1 MTQPDSRFAWVRF
14 YEEFADKLLEYKDRR
29 NELTAKFIHI
39 INDSPV
45 SFPIADR
52 FPSPGEPYT
61 TRPLED
67 ICPFTLM
74 ASINIRNGLESKR
87 LALCE
92 IFKSEFEINAP
103 VPELE
108 GVPMYLPINLR
119 WFRFTVQR
127 GEEQRRQ
134 DIDKLWRVFEM
145 GIQFADSD
153 GETDQREFIEAF
165 DEAAKVPGVGHRL
178 PSGLY
183 WFRPEFFPTLD
194 SHSKDYL
201 REVLGM
207 SVPKS
212 KKVLGEQY
220 LSIRSDLAR
229 RIDSHEVPFSSFR
242 QLSRDAFAW
251 DVIEGRN
258 PWVEQER
265 KRFTDL
271 GQVEVSGQPENRRV
285 QAGAIA
291 IRGGQTG
298 FRRDLLK
305 AYGGFCAI
313 TGYDVK
319 DALDA
324 CHIKTFSGKDD
335 NRVSNGLLLRSD
347 IHNLFDAHLLGID
360 PDTGEVW
367 ISKDLEGTKYSELE
381 NREARPPKNRKDRP
395 DPDALREHWEEAKK
409 LGRVS

>member
-1 MTQPDSRFAWVRF
+1 MTPPDSRFAWVPF
-14 YEEFADKLLEYKDRR
+14 YEEFANKLLAYKDRR
-29 NELTAKFIHI
+29 EDLTTQFLQI
-39 INDSPV
+39 IEDSPV
-45 SFPIADR
+45 SFPTADR
-52 FPSPGEPYT
+52 FPSQGEPYV
-61 TRPLED
+61 TRSLED
-67 ICPFTLM
+67 ICPFTVM
-74 ASINIRNGLESKR
+74 ASINIRGGKEWKR

-92 IFKSEFEINAP
+92 IFKSQLKINAP

-127 GEEQRRQ
+127 GEEQRKQ
-134 DIDKLWRVFEM
+134 DIDKLWRVFEL

-153 GETDQREFIEAF
+153 GSADRREFIEAF

-183 WFRPEFFPTLD
+183 WLRPKFFPTLD

-207 SVPKS
+207 SIPKS

-220 LSIRSDLAR
+220 LSIRADLVS
-229 RIDSHEVPFSSFR
+229 RIDSREVPFSSFS
-242 QLSRDAFAW
+242 QLSLLAFAW
-251 DVIEGRN
+251 DGSEDRD
-258 PWVEQER
+258 PLVEQES
-265 KRFTDL
+265 KRFEELD
-271 GQVEVSGQPENRRV
+271 QVEVSGQPEDRKV

-291 IRGGQTG
+291 IRGGQRE
-298 FRRDLLK
+298 FRRKLLR
-305 AYGGFCAI
+305 AYDYRCAI
-313 TGYDVK
+313 TGFGVK

-335 NRVSNGLLLRSD
+335 NRESNGLLLRAD
-347 IHNLFDAHLLGID
+347 IHNLFDAYLLGID

-367 ISKDLEGTKYSELE
+367 IGKNLEGTKYAELDGKK
-381 NREARPPKNRKDRP
+381 ARVPEKPAHRPKAA
-395 DPDALREHWEEAKK
+395 ALKERWEEAKERGK
-409 LGRVS
+409 V